1 MLKYQSF
8 NNYKN
13 ILFISRWQPR
23 ETKYSLSVYIE
34 SLGLS
39 DLTLSPVGINSECY
53 RIYESISMGSVPVVE
68 NIMTPGLCGDDPGG
82 ILAPAPL
89 RLLKTLNAPV
99 IYIND
104 WSELPNLITKE
115 LNMSLQ
121 EKIKRRIKLVQWY
134 ENFKIF
140 FKEQL
145 LSVIKDNVAR
155 S

>member
-1 MLKYQSF
+1 MIQNF
-8 NNYKN
+8 NDMF
-13 ILFISRWQPR
+13 LISRWQPR

-53 RIYESISMGSVPVVE
+53 RIYESISMGSVPVIE
-68 NIMTPGLCGDDPGG
+68 NIMTPGLCGNDPGG